1 MCSADMSTENDAASE
16 VCAIC
21 IICIYIWA
29 FSLLLLL
36 LSVIWFSRNLLESEP
51 CNQLSS
57 FDDGLLSVLK
67 WTPVW
72 WTNYVHKQENEAGFL
87 LLLLEFLGGLFVWF
101 CVCVFL
107 FEEHLFLLEKIMIN
121 SWMVLEN
128 DIQVYRVRICRSPKQ
143 IPN

>member
-1 MCSADMSTENDAASE
+1 M
-16 VCAIC
+16 
-21 IICIYIWA
+21 
-29 FSLLLLL
+29 
-36 LSVIWFSRNLLESEP
+36 
-51 CNQLSS
+51 
-57 FDDGLLSVLK
+57 
-67 WTPVW
+67 
-72 WTNYVHKQENEAGFL
+72 HKQENEAGFL
-87 LLLLEFLGGLFVWF
+87 LLLKFLGGLFVWF